1 MKESQKMTN
10 YIPFVDLSTQY
21 DAIKSKIDYAIN
33 KVLNKG
39 EFILGEDLKIFEKSF
54 AFYCNTKFCIGV
66 SSGTQAL
73 HLALKAMGISKGDG
87 IIISANT
94 YVSTAFGISYKGAKP
109 VLVDI
114 NLETYYIDVALI
126 EKNIKID
133 PQKSYLGYYTLTR
146 YPNNRMKK

>member
-10 YIPFVDLSTQY
+10 YIPFVDLLIQY
-21 DAIKSKIDYAIN
+21 DTIKSEIDYAIN

-39 EFILGEDLKIFEKSF
+39 EFILGEDLKTFEKSF

-73 HLALKAMGISKGDG
+73 HLALKAMGIRKGDEV
-87 IIISANT
+87 ITSANT
-94 YVSTAFGISYKGAKP
+94 YVSTAFAISYTGAKP

-114 NLETYYIDVALI
+114 NPETYNIDVALI
-126 EKNIKID
+126 EKNITTI
-133 PQKSYLGYYTLTR
+133 GVW
-146 YPNNRMKK
+146 

>member
-21 DAIKSKIDYAIN
+21 DAIKSEIDYAIN

-39 EFILGEDLKIFEKSF
+39 QFILGEYLKTFEKHF

-73 HLALKAMGISKGDG
+73 HLALKAMDISKGMKLLHRQ
-87 IIISANT
+87 IPTSQQLSPFLI
-94 YVSTAFGISYKGAKP
+94 KEQ
-109 VLVDI
+109 
-114 NLETYYIDVALI
+114 NL
-126 EKNIKID
+126 
-133 PQKSYLGYYTLTR
+133 SW
-146 YPNNRMKK
+146 